1 MAKTA
6 VHAGHSA
13 GDDLIDI
20 TGQGR
25 QVRWL
30 KRMSDHVA
38 YALLVYTGLHI
49 FLTMG
54 AIKGATGSI
63 LPYFGLVVL
72 VAAIIP
78 ACRTLERRWERKVAA
93 AGPHADLSGDFA
105 RDLTGLWLCAIG
117 LPLLL
122 TLAASAIF

>member
-6 VHAGHSA
+6 THAAPIG
-13 GDDLIDI
+13 GDGLIDT
-20 TGQGR
+20 TGMDR

-54 AIKGATGSI
+54 AIKDESGSI
-63 LPYFGLVVL
+63 LPYFGLVLL
-72 VAAIIP
+72 VGAIIP
-78 ACRTLERRWERKVAA
+78 ACRALERRWESKVAA
-93 AGPHADLSGDFA
+93 AGAQRDLSGDFW
-105 RDLTGLWLCAIG
+105 RDAAGLWLCAIG
-117 LPLLL
+117 LPLAF
-122 TLAASAIF
+122 TGIAALVF